1 MPKDIA
7 ISLKNVSKD
16 FRLPHERADSLK
28 SLFVNPFNKNR
39 NKFEIQHALNDVSFD
54 IPKGEFFG
62 IVGRNGSGKSTLLK
76 IIAGIYEVTKG
87 SVQVNGRLVP
97 FIELGVGFNPELTGR
112 ENVFMNGALMG
123 FSEKEVKAKY
133 KAIIEFAELERF
145 MDQKLKNYSSGMQV
159 RLAFSVATILAES
172 DILLIDEVLAV
183 GDADFQRKCF
193 EYFRKL
199 KKDKKTVVFV
209 SHDMNAVREYCDKA
223 ILIDDSKVV
232 FSGTAEKAAKEYT
245 RLFLPDE
252 YKANTKEEQLESE
265 KRLRQE
271 NNGKWGAGGVDMHEI
286 HFSKTNYT
294 QDDDFIEFNYK
305 ISADK
310 SYDDELMVGL
320 VIRNEQ
326 GQILTGTNSKIIK
339 FPHRISITG
348 GETIDVMW
356 KIPNFFNDGI
366 YTLEIAADSI
376 ERSQLIQWWDNATTF
391 RVSNDEKTPYLVAPK
406 ITIEI
411 HRK

>member
-1 MPKDIA
+1 MPEDIA

-39 NKFEIQHALNDVSFD
+39 NKFEIQHALSDVSFD

-271 NNGKWGAGGVDMHEI
+271 NNGKWGAGGVDMNEI

-406 ITIEI
+406 ITLEI